1 MASTLLEHWNDVLGA
16 IRGAEFPPEERDRLR
31 SKIYRF
37 LIDFYRE
44 PARNVGYPPEIQEAS
59 DALIDF
65 PACPRPPKSPERIR
79 GLIRQISEA
88 VAGSARAGWM

>member
-1 MASTLLEHWNDVLGA
+1 MASTLLEHWNDVLDA

-31 SKIYRF
+31 SRIYRF

-44 PARNVGYPPEIQEAS
+44 PAARVGFPPTLQERTGARVDVPAS
-59 DALIDF
+59 
-65 PACPRPPKSPERIR
+65 PRPPKSPERIR
-79 GLIRQISEA
+79 GLLVQISDA